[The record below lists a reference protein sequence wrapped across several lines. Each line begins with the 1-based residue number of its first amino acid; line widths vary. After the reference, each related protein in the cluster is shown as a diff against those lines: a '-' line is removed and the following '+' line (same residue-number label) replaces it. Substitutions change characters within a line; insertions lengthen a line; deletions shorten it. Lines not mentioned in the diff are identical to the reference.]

1 MKYSEIIKQNKLL
14 ENSESKNSYEI
25 AIFSNIMVHQL
36 KDIEEY
42 SLRSSGINAN
52 ISLGDYDNI
61 LQDSLV
67 YQKSNAIVIFWEL
80 YNLIDGLQYRI
91 ELLTSQEYQDL
102 ITKTKAEIKMVFNN
116 LKDIPLVLINKFST
130 IIFEQNSLKRT
141 RLEELASILNSYIE
155 NIQLT
160 NITVIDIDKVIA
172 NVSINNSIDLRH
184 YSSSKTLYSIEFYKE
199 YASYIKPIFQAVNGK
214 TKKALIFDC
223 DNTLWKGVLGED
235 GFDGIKMFN
244 EVQHLAVS
252 LAKQGV
258 IIGLCSKNN
267 PEDVDNVLLKHK
279 EMILKDSDIVIKKV
293 NWTDKAT
300 NLTSIAKEL
309 NIGLDSFVFVDDSNF
324 EVNLIKEKL
333 PMVEVVQVPPKEHEY
348 SMLLRKVS
356 NLFYNPTQTEEDL
369 KKVAMYKAQVQRVQE
384 EENIGNIEDYLKS
397 LELNIDV
404 YVDDMTYVQ
413 RISQMTQKTNQFNLT
428 TKRYTEN
435 DIKSFIENSE
445 KMVIAIGVSD
455 KFGDNGIV
463 GLVILDLV
471 NNSAEVDTLLM
482 SCRVLGRNI
491 EYKLMDIIMDNIKA
505 KNATIVHAKYI
516 PTYKNKQVEELF
528 DRYGFELLENSND
541 LKKYQL
547 NVTDY
552 KYTKTDYIKVTN
564 GN

>member
-1 MKYSEIIKQNKLL
+1 MKYSEIIKKNKLL
-14 ENSESKNSYEI
+14 EQNPNKNSYEI
-25 AIFSNIMVHQL
+25 VVFSNIMVHQL

-52 ISLGDYDNI
+52 ITLGDYDNI
-61 LQDSLV
+61 LQDSLQ
-67 YQKSNAIVIFWEL
+67 YKNSNAIIIFWEL

-91 ELLTSQEYQDL
+91 ELLSNEDYQDL
-102 ITKTKAEIKMVFNN
+102 ISKTKTEIKMVFDN
-116 LKDIPLVLINKFST
+116 LKNIPLVIINKFST
-130 IIFEQNSLKRT
+130 IIFEQNNLNTT
-141 RLEELASILNSYIE
+141 RLEELALILNSYVSS
-155 NIQLT
+155 IQPT
-160 NITVIDIDKVIA
+160 NMTIIDIDKIIA

-184 YSSSKTLYSIEFYKE
+184 YYSSKTLYSIAFYKE
-199 YASYIKPIFQAVNGK
+199 YTKYIKPIFQAVNGK

-223 DNTLWKGVLGED
+223 DNTLWKGILGED
-235 GFDGIKMFN
+235 GFDKIKIFT
-244 EVQHLAVS
+244 EIQYLAVA

-267 PEDVDNVLLKHK
+267 PEDVDDVLENHK
-279 EMILKDSDIVIKKV
+279 DMILKDNDIVIKKV

-300 NLTSIAKEL
+300 NLQAIAKEL

-333 PMVEVVQVPPKEHEY
+333 PMVEVVQVPHKEHEY
-348 SMLLRKVS
+348 SLLLREVR
-356 NLFYNPTQTEEDL
+356 NLFYNPTQTYEDL

-397 LELNIDV
+397 LELNITV
-404 YVDDMTYVQ
+404 YKDDIAHLQ
-413 RISQMTQKTNQFNLT
+413 RVSQMTQKTNQFNLT

-435 DIKSFIENSE
+435 DIKSFIESSD
-445 KMVIAIGVSD
+445 KMVVAIGVND

-463 GLVILDLV
+463 GLVIIDLLDKYAV
-471 NNSAEVDTLLM
+471 IDTLLM

-491 EYKLMDIIMDNIKA
+491 EYKLMDIIIDNIKR
-505 KNATIVHAKYI
+505 KNINIIKAEYI

-528 DRYGFELLENSND
+528 EKYGFGLLEKSD
-541 LKKYQL
+541 ESKQYQL
-547 NVTDY
+547 DVNDY
-552 KYTKTDYIKVTN
+552 TYTETNYIKVTD